1 MSPLI
6 LPFSVRGPAA
16 SPQRQHDNRKL
27 STLTDDLVAYARQ
40 CQSRSAAIETVEH
53 GAQMVDRDSKGYEVE
68 GVVRLQ
74 LVGAELNYAEGRS
87 TEVETLCHRALTL
100 VSENDELL
108 NTKFQSECSLFAR
121 HLLTLTHLRRGEDNL
136 ANDLT
141 STFADTDVSS
151 SAYDFQSQ
159 IIGKKSRRG
168 MAAVYE
174 GMKGLLDHSLGA
186 RDLALES
193 YDKVAETLGGTNVA
207 EWKDKDAKLD
217 HVAKNFAIFSSCLGD
232 GFGGPDW
239 DGRPDPLSQ
248 YDHVAAKAAEG
259 ARGLAAD
266 QKASAVWGSH
276 ALLKEVA
283 HSADFA
289 AAQELV
295 NRGDLDAA
303 EARLE
308 SLLQSHA
315 EEFSGEDSRAGLVVT
330 KLAEVYLKSNRLTLA
345 EGLFRNA
352 GKLLGGGQVSI
363 LDDPSAETECH
374 PSCAALLELNY
385 SKLLRVIP
393 RREAEAAR
401 TLERAEKRWSERVC
415 PHTSLQDVSGRGVVD
430 LQTQRLLYL

>member
-1 MSPLI
+1 MATMLVCRVGRMAWAPCGTKWMSPLI

-193 YDKVAETLGGTNVA
+193 YDKVAETLGSVA
-207 EWKDKDAKLD
+207 
-217 HVAKNFAIFSSCLGD
+217 S
-232 GFGGPDW
+232 
-239 DGRPDPLSQ
+239 
-248 YDHVAAKAAEG
+248 
-259 ARGLAAD
+259 
-266 QKASAVWGSH
+266 
-276 ALLKEVA
+276 
-283 HSADFA
+283 
-289 AAQELV
+289 
-295 NRGDLDAA
+295 
-303 EARLE
+303 
-308 SLLQSHA
+308 
-315 EEFSGEDSRAGLVVT
+315 
-330 KLAEVYLKSNRLTLA
+330 
-345 EGLFRNA
+345 
-352 GKLLGGGQVSI
+352 
-363 LDDPSAETECH
+363 
-374 PSCAALLELNY
+374 
-385 SKLLRVIP
+385 
-393 RREAEAAR
+393 
-401 TLERAEKRWSERVC
+401 
-415 PHTSLQDVSGRGVVD
+415 
-430 LQTQRLLYL
+430 

>member
-1 MSPLI
+1 M
-6 LPFSVRGPAA
+6 
-16 SPQRQHDNRKL
+16 
-27 STLTDDLVAYARQ
+27 TDDLVAYARQ

-108 NTKFQSECSLFAR
+108 KTKFQSECSLFAR

-248 YDHVAAKAAEG
+248 YDHVAAKAAENG
-259 ARGLAAD
+259 R
-266 QKASAVWGSH
+266 
-276 ALLKEVA
+276 
-283 HSADFA
+283 
-289 AAQELV
+289 LV
-295 NRGDLDAA
+295 
-303 EARLE
+303 
-308 SLLQSHA
+308 
-315 EEFSGEDSRAGLVVT
+315 
-330 KLAEVYLKSNRLTLA
+330 
-345 EGLFRNA
+345 
-352 GKLLGGGQVSI
+352 
-363 LDDPSAETECH
+363 
-374 PSCAALLELNY
+374 
-385 SKLLRVIP
+385 
-393 RREAEAAR
+393 
-401 TLERAEKRWSERVC
+401 
-415 PHTSLQDVSGRGVVD
+415 
-430 LQTQRLLYL
+430 